1 FLLLNFILGFTIKY
15 VKIIIIKEGINMAS
29 LKPHFK
35 IDKYEDAKSRND
47 AMIIGNKYRITILS
61 DILIRLEYSETG
73 TFEDRPTELIKYRNF
88 DITNFIK
95 KEDATHL
102 VVTTNYFKLEYQKD
116 KPFFGS
122 KVSPDQFLKITL
134 SNSEKFWYF
143 THPEARNFKGAGYSL
158 DNADGNPSYKKG
170 LYSTDGF
177 VSIDDSE
184 SLIFNKDG
192 SLGKRSDSR
201 IDTYVFLYRK
211 DFGFCLR
218 DYFRLTGKPS
228 LVPRY
233 ALGIWWNKDYPY
245 TTKELEEL
253 IWNFNKNKIP
263 ISIILLSKY
272 WHILYNEIDSGFTF
286 NYNLYN
292 NPKQLIDMLHN
303 KKIKIGLNINPIA
316 GIHPDEISYKRFKE
330 AALIEE
336 VGILPFNVFNK
347 NVLNSYLDVFIKPL
361 NDLGVD
367 FYWID
372 YYNSNDLMSLRAL
385 NHYHYYDYKQS
396 EVKRGMILSRNGL
409 LASHKY
415 PVTYSGYTK
424 VSWNNLDMLPEYNLT
439 SSNIG
444 VNWLSHDIG
453 GYLDGIEDPE
463 LYMRFIQ
470 LGTFSPILRLSSAE
484 SHYYKRE
491 PWLWDAQTFAV
502 ASEYLRLR
510 HKLIP
515 YLYSEGYKYSN
526 TGLPL
531 IQPVYYRYPEIYDE
545 PLYKNEYYFGTELFI
560 APITKKKDL
569 LMNRTVHRI
578 FLPNGIWYDFKTGK
592 KFVGGKR
599 YVSFFKDEDYPV
611 FAKKGTIV
619 PLTVLDEED
628 INNTNP
634 PATLEIHIFPGR
646 SNTYKLYEDDGVS
659 SLYKDG
665 YYLISDIDYNYQVNN
680 FTAVI
685 RPTDGKSGIVPNKR
699 NYIIRFRNTRK
710 ADEVIL
716 YIGEDK
722 QNYVKS
728 YVDGNDF
735 IVEVNNALS
744 TKQVSINCKGRDIE
758 IEAERIINEDIDSII
773 SDLKIKTSLKEQIAA
788 IIFSEDEIKRK
799 RIEIRKLRT
808 KGLTSKHVRMFIKL
822 LEYIAEI

>member
-1 FLLLNFILGFTIKY
+1 
-15 VKIIIIKEGINMAS
+15 MAS

-35 IDKYEDAKSRND
+35 IDKYDDARSHND

-61 DILIRLEYSETG
+61 DILIRLEFSETG

-88 DITNFIK
+88 EINHFIK
-95 KEDATHL
+95 KEDETHL
-102 VVTTNYFKLEYQKD
+102 VITTSYFKLEYQKER
-116 KPFFGS
+116 PFIGS
-122 KVSPDQFLKITL
+122 KVNPDQFLKITL
-134 SNSEKFWYF
+134 NNSEKFWYYN
-143 THPEARNFKGAGYSL
+143 HPEARNFKGTGYSL
-158 DNADGNPSYKKG
+158 DNADGNPNYKKG

-201 IDTYVFLYRK
+201 IDIYVFLYRK
-211 DFGFCLR
+211 DFGLCLR

-228 LVPRY
+228 LIPRY

-245 TTKELEEL
+245 TTEELEEL

-263 ISIILLSKY
+263 LSIILLSKY
-272 WHILYNEIDSGFTF
+272 WHILYNEVDSGFTF
-286 NYNLYN
+286 NYNLFN

-303 KKIKIGLNINPIA
+303 KKIKIGLNINPMA
-316 GIHPDEISYKRFKE
+316 GIHPDELSYKRFKE

-336 VGILPFNVFNK
+336 EGILPFNVFNK

-396 EVKRGMILSRNGL
+396 EAKRGMILSRNGL

-415 PVTYSGYTK
+415 PVIYSGYTK
-424 VSWNNLDMLPEYNLT
+424 VSWNNLDLLPEYNLT

-444 VNWLSHDIG
+444 INWISHDIG

-510 HKLIP
+510 HRLIP

-531 IQPVYYRYPEIYDE
+531 IQPIYYRYPEIYDE

-578 FLPNGIWYDFKTGK
+578 FLPNGVWYDFKTGK
-592 KFVGGKR
+592 KFIGGKR

-619 PLTVLDEED
+619 PLAILDDED

-634 PATLEIHIFPGR
+634 PAKLEIHIFPGR
-646 SNTYKLYEDDGVS
+646 SNTYKFYEDDGIS

-685 RPTDGKSGIVPNKR
+685 RPTDGKSGIVPIRR

-722 QNYVKS
+722 KNYVKS

-773 SDLKIKTSLKEQIAA
+773 SDLKIKTSLKEKIAA
-788 IIFSEDEIKRK
+788 IIFSDEEIKRK

-808 KGLTSKHVRMFIKL
+808 KGLTSKHIRMFIKL